1 MWALNKPLSK
11 GSTIAADFA
20 TYESHLQ
27 KRPKKPI
34 VDPKLL
40 LKRPKND
47 LKSKG
52 KT

>member
-27 KRPKKPI
+27 RRPKKPI

-40 LKRPKND
+40 PKRPKNES
-47 LKSKG
+47 KSKG